1 MIEAADLDLLAAG
14 IRRAVGSDRGPDAV
28 DLALDE
34 LGWREA
40 LQAEGG
46 TVVPLLFAAK
56 GSAASPGTPMDDLLA
71 VALGAQPRSD
81 VSVVQPEPG
90 LRSAPGL
97 VSASGGLW
105 VRGSGTARLLRGGTA
120 IVAVAARDAQPRLVA
135 ADAADLAVRPVEGID
150 PAFGLVT
157 VTADSVPWRPVPSPE
172 PEPGPLAAPATG
184 QWPDATAVAQLAIG
198 FELVGAARTM
208 LELACDHALTRV
220 QFGHPIGSFQAVR
233 HRLADSLVA
242 VEGMAAAVAA
252 AWEASGYLAGP
263 AQAGAGG
270 ERGGGAAA
278 HQLAATAKAI
288 AGRNAR
294 TVARNCQQVLAG
306 VGFTA
311 EHRFHHYFRRVLLL
325 DQLFGSA
332 TELTRELGTELRQA
346 RKLPAPIPL

>member
-1 MIEAADLDLLAAG
+1 MIDAEDVDLLEAG

-28 DLALDE
+28 DLALDD

-40 LQAEGG
+40 LADEGA

-56 GSAASPGTPMDDLLA
+56 GAAVSAGTAMDDLLA
-71 VALGAQPRSD
+71 VTLGVQPGTD

-90 LRSAPGL
+90 LRTVPGL
-97 VSASGGLW
+97 ISASGGLW
-105 VRGSGTARLLRGGTA
+105 VRGAGTARLSRGGTA
-120 IVAVAARDAQPRLVA
+120 IVAVGAAGGETRLVA
-135 ADAADLAVRPVEGID
+135 ADAADLVVRPVDGID

-157 VTADSVPWRPVPSPE
+157 VTADSVPWRPAAQSGPL
-172 PEPGPLAAPATG
+172 PGPGAAPAG
-184 QWPDATAVAQLAIG
+184 ARWPDATAVAQLAIS
-198 FELVGAARTM
+198 FELAGAAKAM
-208 LELACDHALTRV
+208 LELAREHALTRV
-220 QFGHPIGSFQAVR
+220 QFGLPIGAFQAVR

-242 VEGMAAAVAA
+242 VEGMAAAAAA
-252 AWEASGYLAGP
+252 AWEASGYLAVP
-263 AQAGAGG
+263 AEAADAGA
-270 ERGGGAAA
+270 R
-278 HQLAATAKAI
+278 QLAAMAKAI

-311 EHRFHHYFRRVLLL
+311 EHRFHHYFRRVLML

-332 TELTRELGTELRQA
+332 TELTRELGSELLQA